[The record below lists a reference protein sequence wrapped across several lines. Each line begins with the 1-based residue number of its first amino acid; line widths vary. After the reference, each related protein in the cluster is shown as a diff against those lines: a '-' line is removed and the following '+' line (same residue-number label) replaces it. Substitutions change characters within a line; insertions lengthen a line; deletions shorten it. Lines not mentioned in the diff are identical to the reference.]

1 MLPTEAKEFRLQ
13 GIGASPGICI
23 GKAYLVDREG
33 VKVVPKYFINPD
45 RSANEVNRFKKAVIE
60 AKDDLRQIIR
70 GMPEDLQHQ
79 TSILETHLQ
88 LFDDKMLSGRTIE
101 RIEQDKVNAE
111 WALKSVVGQVKSMFQ
126 SMDDPYLKERVSDI
140 IHVSDR
146 IMHHLT
152 GAESVKISDIDK
164 RVILVAR
171 DLSPADTS
179 QIQLERIKGFLT
191 DMGGKTSHTGIIA
204 RTLDIP
210 AVLGLVNGTAVIRND
225 DILIVDGNEGVVIVN
240 PDDTTLVEYEERQA
254 RYEAFR
260 ARITRESHL
269 EALTADGKNI
279 RVHGNIE
286 LPEEVVSVID
296 NGGDGIG
303 LYRTEFQYMNRNEFP
318 TEFELFDKYR
328 DVVEV
333 MAPNPVTIR
342 TLDINGDKA
351 LNHVDSGH
359 EANPVLGLR
368 AIRYCLQNPD
378 VFRTQLRAILR
389 AAAHGNV
396 RILFP
401 MITGCGELI
410 AARRALRE
418 AADSLAA
425 DGVEHN
431 PDIEIGVMIEVPSAV
446 VMADQL
452 AQKCDFFSIGTN
464 DLIQYSLAIDRS
476 NRNVA
481 YLYDPLNPAIIRM
494 LKHVADVARR
504 KKIEIAMCGEMAGDP
519 LHVPI
524 LLGLGITELSMNPHA
539 IPVVKRMVRG
549 LSTID
554 ARKFVKEIVDLDN
567 AEEINRLV
575 LERFRIHINSGLVL
589 QQNGHPEGGAAA
601 VVRNPLPRERATPKV
616 ASDER

>member
-1 MLPTEAKEFRLQ
+1 MLPTEAKEFKLK

-45 RSANEVNRFKKAVIE
+45 RTANEINRFKKAVIA
-60 AKDDLRQIIR
+60 AKEDLWQIIHS
-70 GMPEDLQHQ
+70 MPEDLQQQ
-79 TSILETHLQ
+79 TDILETHLL
-88 LFDDKMLSGRTIE
+88 LFDDKMLFGRTVDFIKE
-101 RIEQDKVNAE
+101 DKVNAE
-111 WALKSVVGQVKSMFQ
+111 WALKTVVGQVKSMFQ
-126 SMDDPYLKERVSDI
+126 SMEDPYLKERVSDI

-191 DMGGKTSHTGIIA
+191 DIGGKTSHTGIIA

-210 AVLGLVNGTAVIRND
+210 AVLGLVNATSLIRND
-225 DILIVDGNEGVVIVN
+225 DILIVDGNDGVVIIN
-240 PDDTTLVEYEERQA
+240 PDDKTLVEYEERQA
-254 RYEAFR
+254 RYEAYR

-269 EALTADGKNI
+269 PARTADGEI
-279 RVHGNIE
+279 IHVQGNIE

-303 LYRTEFQYMNRNEFP
+303 LYRTEFQYMNRSEFP
-318 TEFELFDKYR
+318 SEFDLFDKYR

-351 LNHVDSGH
+351 LSYANNGNEV
-359 EANPVLGLR
+359 NPVLGLR
-368 AIRYCLQNPD
+368 AIRYCLQNPE

-389 AAAHGNV
+389 AAAYGNV

-401 MITGCGELI
+401 MITGCGELM
-410 AARRALRE
+410 AARQALQE
-418 AADSLAA
+418 AADSLATE
-425 DGVEHN
+425 GVEHN
-431 PDIEIGVMIEVPSAV
+431 PDIEVGVMIEVPSAV

-452 AQKCDFFSIGTN
+452 AEMCDFFSIGTN
-464 DLIQYSLAIDRS
+464 DLIQYSLAIDRG

-494 LKHVADVARR
+494 VKHVADVAHR
-504 KKIEIAMCGEMAGDP
+504 KKIRIAMCGEMAGEP
-519 LHVPI
+519 IHVPI
-524 LLGLGITELSMNPHA
+524 LLGLGITEWSMVPHA
-539 IPVVKRMVRG
+539 IPIVKRMVRG
-549 LSTID
+549 LSVID
-554 ARKFVKEIVDLDN
+554 ARKFVKEIVDLTS
-567 AEEINRLV
+567 AEEINRLAR
-575 LERFRIHINSGLVL
+575 ERFKVHINSGLVI
-589 QQNGHPEGGAAA
+589 QQ
-601 VVRNPLPRERATPKV
+601 
-616 ASDER
+616 D

>member
-1 MLPTEAKEFRLQ
+1 MLFCRSVDFIKEDMV
-13 GIGASPGICI
+13 
-23 GKAYLVDREG
+23 Y
-33 VKVVPKYFINPD
+33 
-45 RSANEVNRFKKAVIE
+45 
-60 AKDDLRQIIR
+60 
-70 GMPEDLQHQ
+70 
-79 TSILETHLQ
+79 
-88 LFDDKMLSGRTIE
+88 
-101 RIEQDKVNAE
+101 AE
-111 WALKSVVGQVKSMFQ
+111 WALNTVVGQVKSMFQ
-126 SMDDPYLKERVSDI
+126 SMEDPYLKERVSDI

-191 DMGGKTSHTGIIA
+191 DIGGKTSHTGIIA

-210 AVLGLVNGTAVIRND
+210 AVLGLVNATSLIRND
-225 DILIVDGNEGVVIVN
+225 DILIVDGNDGVVIIN
-240 PDDTTLVEYEERQA
+240 PDDKTLVEYEERQA
-254 RYEAFR
+254 RYEAYR

-269 EALTADGKNI
+269 PARTADGEI
-279 RVHGNIE
+279 IHVQGNIE

-303 LYRTEFQYMNRNEFP
+303 LYRTEFQYMNRSEFP
-318 TEFELFDKYR
+318 SEFDLFDKYR

-351 LNHVDSGH
+351 LSYANNGNEV
-359 EANPVLGLR
+359 NPVLGLR
-368 AIRYCLQNPD
+368 AIRYCLQNPE

-389 AAAHGNV
+389 AAAYGNV

-401 MITGCGELI
+401 MITGCGELMD
-410 AARRALRE
+410 ARRAMQE

-425 DGVEHN
+425 EGVEHN
-431 PDIEIGVMIEVPSAV
+431 PDIEVGVMIEVPSAV

-452 AQKCDFFSIGTN
+452 AEMCDFFSIGTN
-464 DLIQYSLAIDRS
+464 DLIQYSLAIDRG

-494 LKHVADVARR
+494 VKHVADVAHR
-504 KKIEIAMCGEMAGDP
+504 KKIRIAMCGEMAGEP
-519 LHVPI
+519 IHVPI
-524 LLGLGITELSMNPHA
+524 LLGLGITEWSMVPHA
-539 IPVVKRMVRG
+539 IPIVKRLVRG
-549 LSTID
+549 LSAID
-554 ARKFVKEIVDLDN
+554 ARKFVKEIVDLTS
-567 AEEINRLV
+567 AEEINRLAR
-575 LERFRIHINSGLVL
+575 ERFKVHINSGLVI
-589 QQNGHPEGGAAA
+589 QQG
-601 VVRNPLPRERATPKV
+601 
-616 ASDER
+616 